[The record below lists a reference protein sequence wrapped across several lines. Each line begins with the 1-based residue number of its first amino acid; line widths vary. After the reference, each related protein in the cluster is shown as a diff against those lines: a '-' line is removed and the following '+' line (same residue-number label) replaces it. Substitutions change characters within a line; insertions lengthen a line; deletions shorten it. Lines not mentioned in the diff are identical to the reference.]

1 MRSCVACRIS
11 RPQAELVRLAVS
23 DGRLLLDTG
32 PGRSRR
38 PGRGAYLCGE
48 EACLQRALARD
59 ALLLRRALRAPATVT
74 VPEELRRVPMAAPR
88 GA

>member
-1 MRSCVACRIS
+1 MRSCVACRVD
-11 RPQAELVRLAVS
+11 RPQSELARLTVS
-23 DGRLLLDTG
+23 DGRLLLDAG

-59 ALLLRRALRAPATVT
+59 ALLLRRALRAPVTVT
-74 VPEELRRVPMAAPR
+74 VPEELRRVPMTPPR